1 MTMFG
6 SSIDFL
12 TTQANGLTRANE
24 RSLAR
29 LSTGGDA
36 EKLAALEAKSG
47 SLGKVVRISKDNLSK
62 INSIAFYQNAIS
74 FMKFQEDTI
83 NYAGN
88 LYAQMQALAQEA
100 QSSSM
105 STDERDLLN
114 EKFRDLREHGLS
126 LNNLEFQ
133 GTPLFDEMAGS
144 RNYDV
149 VFGEDL
155 IRKNG
160 DPDKTKSEE
169 KDVIYSSGRLT
180 ISISSG
186 PAPERYR
193 VFKNGDTIFDTGWWQ
208 TSGSASKHDYD
219 TFVINYKYGEDTTFE
234 FLPSSAGNNV
244 ARWLPDEPLPDDTY
258 HNKLFYLSQLGLV
271 DDGSTSG
278 VESQIGQKWSNENHQ
293 GQIILGTS
301 STSKGILK
309 IQVDTNDTNPT
320 IYQIRGK
327 WELPDLE
334 NLDVGNIG
342 DLNTFIRPLGLG
354 LLRENNSADDFPTLN
369 LDSPAEA
376 ATAFT
381 ELTEEMSGLSEQL
394 IRLGGN
400 MSRVISSYEGV
411 KKQLG
416 IQKDLV
422 AAEPEKVV
430 TQELANL
437 EKAKEMRS
445 FNASLMNKVVQMNHD
460 MVNLL
465 LM

>member
-1 MTMFG
+1 MFS

-12 TTQANGLTRANE
+12 TNQVKDMTQANRRSITRI
-24 RSLAR
+24 S
-29 LSTGGDA
+29 SSGDT
-36 EKLAALEAKSG
+36 EKLASLEKKTG
-47 SLGKVVRISKDNLSK
+47 ELGKIIRVKVDNLSK
-62 INSIAFYQNAIS
+62 RDSMIFFQNAMS
-74 FMKFQEDTI
+74 FMKAQEDSI
-83 NYAGN
+83 VYAGN

-100 QSSSM
+100 QSSSI
-105 STDERDLLN
+105 SSVERDILN
-114 EKFRDLREHGLS
+114 DKFVELRELA
-126 LNNLEFQ
+126 LNLNDEQFL

-258 HNKLFYLSQLGLV
+258 HNKLYYLSQLGLV

-309 IQVDTNDTNPT
+309 IQVDTENNPT

-354 LLRENNSADDFPTLN
+354 LLRENNSAANFPKLT
-369 LDSPAEA
+369 LDSPSEA

-381 ELTEEMSGLSEQL
+381 ELTEEMNALGEQIGIL
-394 IRLGGN
+394 ANN
-400 MSRVISSYEGV
+400 MSRVLSSMDAV
-411 KKQLG
+411 SKQLG
-416 IQKDLV
+416 IQQDIIYQ
-422 AAEPEKVV
+422 EPEKVV
-430 TQELANL
+430 SEELANL
-437 EKAKEMRS
+437 AYAREMRT
-445 FNASLMNKVVQMNHD
+445 FNASLMNKVVQVNHD
-460 MVNLL
+460 MIDLL

>member
-1 MTMFG
+1 MFS

-12 TTQANGLTRANE
+12 TNQVKDMTRANR
-24 RSLAR
+24 RSITR
-29 LSTGGDA
+29 ISSSGDA
-36 EKLAALEAKSG
+36 EKLASLEKKTG
-47 SLGKVVRISKDNLSK
+47 ELGKIIRVKVDNLSK
-62 INSIAFYQNAIS
+62 RDSMIFFQNAMS
-74 FMKFQEDTI
+74 LMKAQEDSI
-83 NYAGN
+83 VYAGN

-100 QSSSM
+100 QSSSI
-105 STDERDLLN
+105 SSVERDILN
-114 EKFRDLREHGLS
+114 DKFVELRELA
-126 LNNLEFQ
+126 LNLNDEQFL

-186 PAPERYR
+186 PQPERYR
-193 VFKNGDTIFDTGWWQ
+193 VFKNGDTIFDTGWWK
-208 TSGSASKHDYD
+208 TSGSAAKHDYD

-258 HNKLFYLSQLGLV
+258 HNKPYYLSQLGLV

-301 STSKGILK
+301 STSEGILK
-309 IQVDTNDTNPT
+309 IQVDTTNNPT

-354 LLRENNSADDFPTLN
+354 LLRENNSAANFPKLT
-369 LDSPAEA
+369 LDSPSEA

-381 ELTEEMSGLSEQL
+381 ELTEEMNALGEQIGIL
-394 IRLGGN
+394 ANN
-400 MSRVISSYEGV
+400 MSRVLSSMDAV
-411 KKQLG
+411 SKQLG
-416 IQKDLV
+416 IQQDIIYQ
-422 AAEPEKVV
+422 EPEKVV
-430 TQELANL
+430 SEELANL
-437 EKAKEMRS
+437 AYAREMRT
-445 FNASLMNKVVQMNHD
+445 FNASLMNKVVQVNHD
-460 MVNLL
+460 MIDLL

>member
-1 MTMFG
+1 MFS

-12 TTQANGLTRANE
+12 TNQVKDMTRANR
-24 RSLAR
+24 RSITR
-29 LSTGGDA
+29 ISSSGDA
-36 EKLAALEAKSG
+36 EKLASLEKKTG
-47 SLGKVVRISKDNLSK
+47 ELGKIIRVKVDNLSK
-62 INSIAFYQNAIS
+62 RDSMIFFQNAMS
-74 FMKFQEDTI
+74 LMKAQEDSI
-83 NYAGN
+83 VYAGN

-100 QSSSM
+100 QSSSI
-105 STDERDLLN
+105 SSVERDILN
-114 EKFRDLREHGLS
+114 DKFVELRELA
-126 LNNLEFQ
+126 LNLNDEQFL

-186 PAPERYR
+186 PQPERYR
-193 VFKNGDTIFDTGWWQ
+193 VFKNGDTIFDTGWWK
-208 TSGSASKHDYD
+208 TSGSAAKHDYD

-244 ARWLPDEPLPDDTY
+244 DRWLPDEPIPDDTY

-271 DDGSTSG
+271 DDGSPSG

-301 STSKGILK
+301 STSEGILK
-309 IQVDTNDTNPT
+309 IQVDTTNNPT

-342 DLNTFIRPLGLG
+342 DLNTFIKPLGLG
-354 LLRENNSADDFPTLN
+354 LLRENNSAANFPKLT
-369 LDSPAEA
+369 LDSPSEA

-381 ELTEEMSGLSEQL
+381 ELTEEMNALGEQIGIL
-394 IRLGGN
+394 ANN
-400 MSRVISSYEGV
+400 MSRVLSSMDAV
-411 KKQLG
+411 SKQLG
-416 IQKDLV
+416 IQQDIIYQ
-422 AAEPEKVV
+422 EPEKVV
-430 TQELANL
+430 SEELANL
-437 EKAKEMRS
+437 AYAREMRT
-445 FNASLMNKVVQMNHD
+445 FNASLMNKVVQVNHD
-460 MVNLL
+460 MIDLL

>member
-1 MTMFG
+1 MFS

-12 TTQANGLTRANE
+12 TNQVKDMTRANR
-24 RSLAR
+24 RSITR
-29 LSTGGDA
+29 ISSSGDA
-36 EKLAALEAKSG
+36 EKLASLEKKTG
-47 SLGKVVRISKDNLSK
+47 ELGKIIRVKVDNLSK
-62 INSIAFYQNAIS
+62 RDSMIFFQNAMS
-74 FMKFQEDTI
+74 FMKSQEDSI
-83 NYAGN
+83 AYAGN

-100 QSSSM
+100 QSSSI
-105 STDERDLLN
+105 SSVERDILN
-114 EKFRDLREHGLS
+114 DKFVELRELA
-126 LNNLEFQ
+126 LNLNDEQFL

-258 HNKLFYLSQLGLV
+258 HNKLYYLSQLGLV

-309 IQVDTNDTNPT
+309 IQVDTENNPT

-354 LLRENNSADDFPTLN
+354 LLRENNSAANFPKLT
-369 LDSPAEA
+369 LDSPSEA

-381 ELTEEMSGLSEQL
+381 EITEEMNALGEQIGIL
-394 IRLGGN
+394 ANN
-400 MSRVISSYEGV
+400 MSRVLSSMDAV
-411 KKQLG
+411 SKQLG
-416 IQKDLV
+416 IQQDIIYQ
-422 AAEPEKVV
+422 EPEKVV
-430 TQELANL
+430 SEELANL
-437 EKAKEMRS
+437 AYAREMRT
-445 FNASLMNKVVQMNHD
+445 FNASLMNKVVQVNHD
-460 MVNLL
+460 MIDLL

>member
-1 MTMFG
+1 MFS

-12 TTQANGLTRANE
+12 TNQVKDMTRANR
-24 RSLAR
+24 RSITR
-29 LSTGGDA
+29 ISSSGDA
-36 EKLAALEAKSG
+36 EKLASLEKKTG
-47 SLGKVVRISKDNLSK
+47 ELGKIIRVKVDNLSK
-62 INSIAFYQNAIS
+62 RDSMIFFQNAMS
-74 FMKFQEDTI
+74 LMKAQEDSI
-83 NYAGN
+83 VYAGN

-100 QSSSM
+100 QSSSI
-105 STDERDLLN
+105 SSVERDILN
-114 EKFRDLREHGLS
+114 DKFVELRELA
-126 LNNLEFQ
+126 LNLNDEQFL

-186 PAPERYR
+186 PQPERYR
-193 VFKNGDTIFDTGWWQ
+193 VFKNGDTIFDTGWWK
-208 TSGSASKHDYD
+208 TSGSAAKHDYD

-244 ARWLPDEPLPDDTY
+244 DRWLPEEPIPDDTY

-271 DDGSTSG
+271 DDGSPSG

-301 STSKGILK
+301 STSEGILK
-309 IQVDTNDTNPT
+309 IQVDTTNNPT

-342 DLNTFIRPLGLG
+342 DLNTFIKPLGLG
-354 LLRENNSADDFPTLN
+354 LLRENNSAANFPKLT
-369 LDSPAEA
+369 LDSPSEA

-381 ELTEEMSGLSEQL
+381 ELTEEMNALGEQIGIL
-394 IRLGGN
+394 ANN
-400 MSRVISSYEGV
+400 MSRVLSSMDAV
-411 KKQLG
+411 SKQLG
-416 IQKDLV
+416 IQQDIIYQ
-422 AAEPEKVV
+422 EPEKVV
-430 TQELANL
+430 SEELANL
-437 EKAKEMRS
+437 AYAREMRT
-445 FNASLMNKVVQMNHD
+445 FNASLMNKVVQVNHD
-460 MVNLL
+460 MIDLL

>member
-1 MTMFG
+1 M
-6 SSIDFL
+6 
-12 TTQANGLTRANE
+12 
-24 RSLAR
+24 
-29 LSTGGDA
+29 
-36 EKLAALEAKSG
+36 
-47 SLGKVVRISKDNLSK
+47 
-62 INSIAFYQNAIS
+62 
-74 FMKFQEDTI
+74 
-83 NYAGN
+83 
-88 LYAQMQALAQEA
+88 
-100 QSSSM
+100 
-105 STDERDLLN
+105 
-114 EKFRDLREHGLS
+114 
-126 LNNLEFQ
+126 
-133 GTPLFDEMAGS
+133 
-144 RNYDV
+144 
-149 VFGEDL
+149 
-155 IRKNG
+155 
-160 DPDKTKSEE
+160 
-169 KDVIYSSGRLT
+169 
-180 ISISSG
+180 
-186 PAPERYR
+186 
-193 VFKNGDTIFDTGWWQ
+193 
-208 TSGSASKHDYD
+208 
-219 TFVINYKYGEDTTFE
+219 
-234 FLPSSAGNNV
+234 
-244 ARWLPDEPLPDDTY
+244 
-258 HNKLFYLSQLGLV
+258 
-271 DDGSTSG
+271 
-278 VESQIGQKWSNENHQ
+278 
-293 GQIILGTS
+293 
-301 STSKGILK
+301 
-309 IQVDTNDTNPT
+309 
-320 IYQIRGK
+320 
-327 WELPDLE
+327 PDLE

>member
-1 MTMFG
+1 MFS

-12 TTQANGLTRANE
+12 TNQVKDMTRANR
-24 RSLAR
+24 RSITR
-29 LSTGGDA
+29 ISSSGDA
-36 EKLAALEAKSG
+36 EKLASLEKKTG
-47 SLGKVVRISKDNLSK
+47 ELGKIIRVKVDNLSK
-62 INSIAFYQNAIS
+62 RDSMIFFQNAMS
-74 FMKFQEDTI
+74 FMKAQEDSI
-83 NYAGN
+83 VYAGN

-100 QSSSM
+100 QSSSI
-105 STDERDLLN
+105 SSVERDILN
-114 EKFRDLREHGLS
+114 DKFEELRELA
-126 LNNLEFQ
+126 LNLNDEQFL

-271 DDGSTSG
+271 DDGSPSG

-309 IQVDTNDTNPT
+309 IQVDTENNPT

-354 LLRENNSADDFPTLN
+354 LLRENNSAANFPKLT
-369 LDSPAEA
+369 LDSPSEA

-381 ELTEEMSGLSEQL
+381 EITEEMNALGEQIGIL
-394 IRLGGN
+394 ANN
-400 MSRVISSYEGV
+400 MSRVLSSMDAV
-411 KKQLG
+411 SKQLG
-416 IQKDLV
+416 IQQDIIYQ
-422 AAEPEKVV
+422 EPEKVV
-430 TQELANL
+430 SEELANL
-437 EKAKEMRS
+437 AYAREMRT
-445 FNASLMNKVVQMNHD
+445 FNASLMNKVVQVNHD
-460 MVNLL
+460 MIDLL

>member
-1 MTMFG
+1 MFS

-12 TTQANGLTRANE
+12 TNQVKDMTRANR
-24 RSLAR
+24 RSITR
-29 LSTGGDA
+29 ISSSGDA
-36 EKLAALEAKSG
+36 EKLASLEKKTG
-47 SLGKVVRISKDNLSK
+47 ELGKIIRVKVDNLSK
-62 INSIAFYQNAIS
+62 RDSMIFFQNAMS
-74 FMKFQEDTI
+74 FMKAQEDSI
-83 NYAGN
+83 VYAGN

-100 QSSSM
+100 QSSSI
-105 STDERDLLN
+105 SSVERDILN
-114 EKFRDLREHGLS
+114 DKFVELRELA
-126 LNNLEFQ
+126 LNLNDEQFL

-258 HNKLFYLSQLGLV
+258 HNKLYYLSQLGLV

-309 IQVDTNDTNPT
+309 IQVDTENNPT

-354 LLRENNSADDFPTLN
+354 LLRENNSAANFPKLT
-369 LDSPAEA
+369 LDSPSEA

-381 ELTEEMSGLSEQL
+381 EITEEMNALGEQIGIL
-394 IRLGGN
+394 ANN
-400 MSRVISSYEGV
+400 MSRVLSSMDAV
-411 KKQLG
+411 SKQLG
-416 IQKDLV
+416 IQQDIIYQ
-422 AAEPEKVV
+422 EPEKVV
-430 TQELANL
+430 SEELANL
-437 EKAKEMRS
+437 AYAREMRT
-445 FNASLMNKVVQMNHD
+445 FNASLMNKVVQVNHD
-460 MVNLL
+460 MIDLL

>member
-1 MTMFG
+1 MFS

-12 TTQANGLTRANE
+12 TNQVKDMTRANR
-24 RSLAR
+24 RSITR
-29 LSTGGDA
+29 ISSSGDA
-36 EKLAALEAKSG
+36 EKLASLEKKTG
-47 SLGKVVRISKDNLSK
+47 ELGKIIRVKVDNLSK
-62 INSIAFYQNAIS
+62 RDSMIFFQNAMS
-74 FMKFQEDTI
+74 FMKAQEDSI
-83 NYAGN
+83 VYAGN

-100 QSSSM
+100 QSSSI
-105 STDERDLLN
+105 SSVERDILN
-114 EKFRDLREHGLS
+114 DKFVELRELA
-126 LNNLEFQ
+126 LNLNDEQFL

-258 HNKLFYLSQLGLV
+258 HNKLYYLSQLGLV

-301 STSKGILK
+301 STSEGILK
-309 IQVDTNDTNPT
+309 IQVDTTNNPT

-354 LLRENNSADDFPTLN
+354 LLRENNSAANFPKLT
-369 LDSPAEA
+369 LDSPSEA

-381 ELTEEMSGLSEQL
+381 EITEEMNALGEQIGIL
-394 IRLGGN
+394 ANN
-400 MSRVISSYEGV
+400 MSRVLSSMDAV
-411 KKQLG
+411 SKQLG
-416 IQKDLV
+416 IQQDIIYQ
-422 AAEPEKVV
+422 EPEKVV
-430 TQELANL
+430 SEELANL
-437 EKAKEMRS
+437 AYAREMRT
-445 FNASLMNKVVQMNHD
+445 FNASLMNKVVQVNHD
-460 MVNLL
+460 MIDLL

>member
-1 MTMFG
+1 MFS

-12 TTQANGLTRANE
+12 TNQVKDMTRANR
-24 RSLAR
+24 RSITR
-29 LSTGGDA
+29 ISSSGDT
-36 EKLAALEAKSG
+36 EKLASLEKKTG
-47 SLGKVVRISKDNLSK
+47 ELGKIIRVKVDNLSK
-62 INSIAFYQNAIS
+62 RDSMIFFQNAMS
-74 FMKFQEDTI
+74 FMKAQEDSI
-83 NYAGN
+83 VYAGN

-100 QSSSM
+100 QSSSI
-105 STDERDLLN
+105 SSVERDILN
-114 EKFRDLREHGLS
+114 DKFDELRELA
-126 LNNLEFQ
+126 LNLNDEQFL

-193 VFKNGDTIFDTGWWQ
+193 VFKNGDTIFDTGWWK
-208 TSGSASKHDYD
+208 TSGSAAKHDYD

-258 HNKLFYLSQLGLV
+258 HNKLYYLSQLGLV

-309 IQVDTNDTNPT
+309 IQVDTENNPT

-354 LLRENNSADDFPTLN
+354 LLRENNSAANFPKLT
-369 LDSPAEA
+369 LDSPSEA

-381 ELTEEMSGLSEQL
+381 ELTEEMNALGEQIGIL
-394 IRLGGN
+394 ANN
-400 MSRVISSYEGV
+400 MSRVLSSMDAV
-411 KKQLG
+411 SKQLG
-416 IQKDLV
+416 IQQDIIYQ
-422 AAEPEKVV
+422 EPEKVV
-430 TQELANL
+430 SEELANL
-437 EKAKEMRS
+437 AYAREMRT
-445 FNASLMNKVVQMNHD
+445 FNASLMNKVVQVNHD
-460 MVNLL
+460 MIDLL

>member
-1 MTMFG
+1 MFS

-12 TTQANGLTRANE
+12 TNQVKDMTRANR
-24 RSLAR
+24 RSITR
-29 LSTGGDA
+29 ISSSGDT
-36 EKLAALEAKSG
+36 EKLASLEKKTG
-47 SLGKVVRISKDNLSK
+47 ELGKIIRVKVDNLSK
-62 INSIAFYQNAIS
+62 RDSMIFFQNAMS
-74 FMKFQEDTI
+74 FMKSQEDSI
-83 NYAGN
+83 AYAGN

-100 QSSSM
+100 QSSSI
-105 STDERDLLN
+105 SSVERDILN
-114 EKFRDLREHGLS
+114 DKFVELRELA
-126 LNNLEFQ
+126 LNLNDEQFL

-186 PAPERYR
+186 PQPERYR

-258 HNKLFYLSQLGLV
+258 HNKLYYLSQLGLV

-309 IQVDTNDTNPT
+309 IQVDTENNPT

-354 LLRENNSADDFPTLN
+354 LLRENNSAANFPKLT
-369 LDSPAEA
+369 LDSPSEA

-381 ELTEEMSGLSEQL
+381 ELTEEMNALGEQIGIL
-394 IRLGGN
+394 ANN
-400 MSRVISSYEGV
+400 MSRVLSSMDAV
-411 KKQLG
+411 SKQLG
-416 IQKDLV
+416 IQQDIIYQ
-422 AAEPEKVV
+422 EPEKVV
-430 TQELANL
+430 SEELANL
-437 EKAKEMRS
+437 AYAREMRT
-445 FNASLMNKVVQMNHD
+445 FNASLMNKVVQVNHD
-460 MVNLL
+460 MIDLL

>member
-1 MTMFG
+1 
-6 SSIDFL
+6 
-12 TTQANGLTRANE
+12 
-24 RSLAR
+24 
-29 LSTGGDA
+29 
-36 EKLAALEAKSG
+36 
-47 SLGKVVRISKDNLSK
+47 
-62 INSIAFYQNAIS
+62 
-74 FMKFQEDTI
+74 MKAQEDSI
-83 NYAGN
+83 VYAGN

-100 QSSSM
+100 QSSSI
-105 STDERDLLN
+105 SSVERDILN
-114 EKFRDLREHGLS
+114 DKFVELRELA
-126 LNNLEFQ
+126 LNLNDEQFL

-234 FLPSSAGNNV
+234 FLPSSAGNDV
-244 ARWLPDEPLPDDTY
+244 ERWLPDEPLPDDTY
-258 HNKLFYLSQLGLV
+258 HNKLFYLRQLGLV
-271 DDGSTSG
+271 DDGSPSG

-301 STSKGILK
+301 STSEGILK
-309 IQVDTNDTNPT
+309 IQVDTTNNPT

-342 DLNTFIRPLGLG
+342 DLNTFIKPLGLG
-354 LLRENNSADDFPTLN
+354 LLRENNSAANFPKLT
-369 LDSPAEA
+369 LDSPSEA

-381 ELTEEMSGLSEQL
+381 ELTEEMNALGEQIGIL
-394 IRLGGN
+394 ANN
-400 MSRVISSYEGV
+400 MSRVLSSMDAV
-411 KKQLG
+411 SKQLG
-416 IQKDLV
+416 IQQDIIYQ
-422 AAEPEKVV
+422 EPEKVV
-430 TQELANL
+430 SEELANL
-437 EKAKEMRS
+437 AYAREMRT
-445 FNASLMNKVVQMNHD
+445 FNASLMNKVVQVNHD
-460 MVNLL
+460 MIDLL

>member
-1 MTMFG
+1 MFS

-12 TTQANGLTRANE
+12 TNQVKDMTRANR
-24 RSLAR
+24 RSITR
-29 LSTGGDA
+29 ISSSGDA
-36 EKLAALEAKSG
+36 EKLASLEKKTG
-47 SLGKVVRISKDNLSK
+47 ELGKIIRVKVDNLSK
-62 INSIAFYQNAIS
+62 RDSMIFFQNAMS
-74 FMKFQEDTI
+74 FMKAQEDSI
-83 NYAGN
+83 VYAGN

-100 QSSSM
+100 QSSSI
-105 STDERDLLN
+105 SSVERDILN
-114 EKFRDLREHGLS
+114 DKFEELRELA
-126 LNNLEFQ
+126 LNLNDEQFL

-258 HNKLFYLSQLGLV
+258 HNKLFYLRQLGLV
-271 DDGSTSG
+271 DDGSPSG

-309 IQVDTNDTNPT
+309 IQVDTTNNPT

-342 DLNTFIRPLGLG
+342 DLNTFIKPLGLG
-354 LLRENNSADDFPTLN
+354 LLRENNSAANFPKLT
-369 LDSPAEA
+369 LDSPSEA

-381 ELTEEMSGLSEQL
+381 ELTEEMNALGEQIGIL
-394 IRLGGN
+394 ANN
-400 MSRVISSYEGV
+400 MSRVLSSMDAV
-411 KKQLG
+411 SKQLG
-416 IQKDLV
+416 IQQDIIYQ
-422 AAEPEKVV
+422 EPEKVV
-430 TQELANL
+430 SEELANL
-437 EKAKEMRS
+437 AYAREMRT
-445 FNASLMNKVVQMNHD
+445 FNASLMNKVVQVNHD
-460 MVNLL
+460 MIDLL

>member
-1 MTMFG
+1 MFS

-12 TTQANGLTRANE
+12 TNQVKDMTRANR
-24 RSLAR
+24 RSITR
-29 LSTGGDA
+29 ISSSGDT
-36 EKLAALEAKSG
+36 EKLASLEKKTG
-47 SLGKVVRISKDNLSK
+47 ELGKIIRVKVDNLSK
-62 INSIAFYQNAIS
+62 RDSMIFFQNAMS
-74 FMKFQEDTI
+74 FMKAQEDSI
-83 NYAGN
+83 VYAGN

-100 QSSSM
+100 QSSSI
-105 STDERDLLN
+105 SSVERDILN
-114 EKFRDLREHGLS
+114 DKFVELRELA
-126 LNNLEFQ
+126 LNLNDEQFL

-258 HNKLFYLSQLGLV
+258 HNKLYYLSQLGLV

-309 IQVDTNDTNPT
+309 IQVDTENNPT

-354 LLRENNSADDFPTLN
+354 LLRENNSAANFPKLT
-369 LDSPAEA
+369 LDSPSEA

-381 ELTEEMSGLSEQL
+381 EITEEMNALGEQIGIL
-394 IRLGGN
+394 ANN
-400 MSRVISSYEGV
+400 MSRVLSSMDAV
-411 KKQLG
+411 SKQLG
-416 IQKDLV
+416 IQQDIIYQ
-422 AAEPEKVV
+422 EPEKVV
-430 TQELANL
+430 SEELANL
-437 EKAKEMRS
+437 AYAREMRT
-445 FNASLMNKVVQMNHD
+445 FNASLMNKVVQVNHD
-460 MVNLL
+460 MIDLL

>member
-36 EKLAALEAKSG
+36 EKLAALEAKSS

-114 EKFRDLREHGLS
+114 EKFRDLREHALS

-193 VFKNGDTIFDTGWWQ
+193 VFKNGDTIFDTGWWK

-258 HNKLFYLSQLGLV
+258 HNKLYYLSQLGLV

-309 IQVDTNDTNPT
+309 IQVDTENNPT

-354 LLRENNSADDFPTLN
+354 LLRENNSAANFPKLT
-369 LDSPAEA
+369 LDSPSEA

-381 ELTEEMSGLSEQL
+381 EITEEMNALGEQIGIL
-394 IRLGGN
+394 ANN
-400 MSRVISSYEGV
+400 MSRVLSSMDAV
-411 KKQLG
+411 SKQLG
-416 IQKDLV
+416 IQQDIIYQ
-422 AAEPEKVV
+422 EPEKVV
-430 TQELANL
+430 SEELANL
-437 EKAKEMRS
+437 AYAREMRT
-445 FNASLMNKVVQMNHD
+445 FNASLMNKVVQVNHD
-460 MVNLL
+460 MIDLL